1 MRPDEEAGN
10 AEREDGDTKADH
22 AHVGGDEDEY
32 PADER
37 DERWNRIEPDPIRAW
52 QVRTGAPEAH
62 HADYDEP
69 LDVEWLCREC
79 HAWEHVGDL
88 EPSQWWFVFGRD
100 IDAGDLEPAGD
111 PGFMIDPAW
120 PQR

>member
-62 HADYDEP
+62 HADDLTDELHENSRGDQRVDHDP
-69 LDVEWLCREC
+69 QREERREDRDHAQDQHRYVRKPFCRM
-79 HAWEHVGDL
+79 
-88 EPSQWWFVFGRD
+88 
-100 IDAGDLEPAGD
+100 EPAER
-111 PGFMIDPAW
+111 FEEVTV
-120 PQR
+120 